1 MINMEVLTHVHPTQK
16 KNPKCTLV
24 GRIKEFLPTWKL
36 LSKDQELMALVEGYQ
51 ILLLRESV
59 QEKAPKVPKLNQ
71 KQQKQVD
78 MAVKVM
84 LEKSFISKVC
94 HTKGE
99 FLSTLFLISKK

>member
-1 MINMEVLTHVHPTQK
+1 MINMEELTHVHPIK
-16 KNPKCTLV
+16 KK
-24 GRIKEFLPTWKL
+24 
-36 LSKDQELMALVEGYQ
+36 SKMYPSREDKGISLNLETTDKKSRALGFVEGYQ
-51 ILLLRESV
+51 IPLLRESV